1 MEFKL
6 TTPIDKLRAGVI
18 EFNAS
23 ELKTELTNA
32 LAKYEGITYDD
43 GNITLA
49 KKDRAALNNLKS
61 QIDSV
66 RKSAKTEWNDP
77 FVRFESEVKEL
88 IALVDKPITAIDA
101 QVKDYEVR
109 QKELKRGALQEF
121 FNSIIGENA
130 SLLKFDDIFN
140 EKWLNVT
147 FTEAKAVEEIR
158 AIVEQFTKDLEV
170 VGNEGGEFKA
180 QLYDYFLRTRSL
192 TATFAEKQRLIAQN
206 EAMEQLKAREVERKA
221 TEVKTMLTAQA
232 TASTAQA
239 TPTEAPQERNTV
251 TIRFEVE
258 GTKEEIMALSEYLKT
273 NNLTYRRI

>member
-43 GNITLA
+43 GSIALA
-49 KKDRAALNNLKS
+49 KKDRATLNNLKS

-101 QVKDYEVR
+101 QVKAFEERRKAD
-109 QKELKRGALQEF
+109 KRNSLEAH
-121 FNSIIGENA
+121 FNSSIGDNTA
-130 SLLKFDDIFN
+130 LLKFDDIFN
-140 EKWLNVT
+140 EKWLNIT
-147 FTEAKAVEEIR
+147 FSEAKAIEEIR
-158 AIVEQFTKDLEV
+158 AIITQFNNDLEIISS
-170 VGNEGGEFKA
+170 ESGEYKT
-180 QLYDYFLRTRSL
+180 QLYDYFLRTRDL
-192 TATFAEKQRLIAQN
+192 AATFKEKQRLIATKD
-206 EAMEQLKAREVERKA
+206 AMEQLKAREEERKA
-221 TEVKTMLTAQA
+221 TEVKT
-232 TASTAQA
+232 
-239 TPTEAPQERNTV
+239 TPTVQAAPAAEAPQECSTV

-258 GTKEEIMALSEYLKT
+258 GTKEELMALSEYLKT
-273 NNLTYRRI
+273 NSLTYRRI

>member
-101 QVKDYEVR
+101 QVKDYEQR
-109 QKELKRGALQEF
+109 QKADKRNSLEAY
-121 FNSIIGENA
+121 FNATIGDN
-130 SLLKFDDIFN
+130 STLLKFDDIFN
-140 EKWLNVT
+140 GKWLNVT
-147 FTEAKAVEEIR
+147 FSEAKAVEEIK
-158 AIVEQFTKDLEV
+158 AIITQFSNDLEIIS
-170 VGNEGGEFKA
+170 NESGEYKT
-180 QLYDYFLRTRSL
+180 QLYDYFLRTRDLAL
-192 TATFAEKQRLIAQN
+192 TFKEKQRLVASK
-206 EAMEQLKAREVERKA
+206 EAMEQLKAREAERKA
-221 TEVKTMLTAQA
+221 TEVKTPPI
-232 TASTAQA
+232 
-239 TPTEAPQERNTV
+239 PTVQQTQEDKPKTI

-258 GTKEEIMALSEYLKT
+258 GTREQLLALSDYLKA
-273 NNLTYRRI
+273 NNLIYRRI

>member
-43 GNITLA
+43 GSIALA

-61 QIDSV
+61 QIDAV

-147 FTEAKAVEEIR
+147 FTEAKATEEIK
-158 AIVEQFTKDLEV
+158 AIITQFSNDLEIIS
-170 VGNEGGEFKA
+170 NESGEYRT
-180 QLYDYFLRTRSL
+180 QLYDYFLRTRDLAL
-192 TATFAEKQRLIAQN
+192 TLKEKQRLIAQK
-206 EAMEQLKAREVERKA
+206 EAMEQLKAREAERKA
-221 TEVKTMLTAQA
+221 TEVKT
-232 TASTAQA
+232 SP
-239 TPTEAPQERNTV
+239 PTQTTEDKPQLIS
-251 TIRFEVE
+251 IRFEVE
-258 GTKEEIMALSEYLKT
+258 GTREELMALSDYLKT
-273 NNLTYRRI
+273 NKLNYRRI